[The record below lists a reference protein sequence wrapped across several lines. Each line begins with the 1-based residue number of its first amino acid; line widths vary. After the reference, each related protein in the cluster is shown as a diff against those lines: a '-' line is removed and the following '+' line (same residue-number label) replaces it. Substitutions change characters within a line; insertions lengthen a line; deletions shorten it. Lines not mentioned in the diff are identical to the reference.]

1 MVSIRDVTK
10 FFFENLTDGNEIT
23 AIGKYMIEM
32 VPSPCCCS
40 DYMRI
45 FAWYRCSS
53 PGVTTAKSTP
63 TQLVGLQHW
72 RRGRTDDAKM

>member
-45 FAWYRCSS
+45 FA
-53 PGVTTAKSTP
+53 
-63 TQLVGLQHW
+63 
-72 RRGRTDDAKM
+72 